1 MVWNV
6 EFQIA
11 GLIIASIVAIMCFG
25 QKRLNFK
32 AEKAFIRLL
41 SGIVVSIALDLLS
54 VVAINYSNSVPYWL
68 TQLVCKAYL
77 FSILTVAFLSSW
89 FAVAEL
95 SYNFRTIWRNI
106 SLVPM
111 LVELVVQ
118 IIYPT
123 QIYLNAEEEALYS
136 YGITVT
142 TVYVFGFVYL
152 ISILVMTVV
161 LRDRISS
168 KRRLSIYFWMATW
181 MVVGIVQFINN
192 KLLLASFAMSIASV
206 YMYCK
211 MENPENHLDFEVE
224 AFNRKGFHILMDEC
238 IRFRRHRTMINISI
252 DNLNNI
258 RDIFGYKTVND
269 LMKEIC
275 SFFHSIPGITV
286 FRLEKSLFALVFESE
301 AQAAEGLNRVDRRL
315 ERPWQVNGV
324 QINVNMGVS
333 YLDDILRYKNADEL
347 EEVVR
352 YFTTMAGDNGQGTLF
367 IDDEELSERRRA
379 FELQQTIEWA
389 LENDKI
395 EIYYQPI
402 YNIKAGRFSS
412 MEALVRLRDEN
423 GNLMMPIDFIEFAE
437 KNGMILKLGEAIFRK
452 VCQFIRYNHI
462 EDYGID
468 YIEVNLSVIQ
478 CMQNDL
484 AREFKNIM
492 GEYEIAPHKINIEVT
507 ETAAINTKKTLDN
520 NMKELL
526 EYGTSF
532 SLDDFGSGYS
542 NLTYVVDMPISI
554 IKLDRS
560 LTLAYDS
567 SDKAR
572 VATEYSVEMI
582 HKLGL
587 EIVVEGVETEEQY
600 LNFKR
605 LGVEYIQGYYFSKP
619 IPSENVLDYVREW
632 M

>member
-1 MVWNV
+1 
-6 EFQIA
+6 
-11 GLIIASIVAIMCFG
+11 
-25 QKRLNFK
+25 
-32 AEKAFIRLL
+32 
-41 SGIVVSIALDLLS
+41 
-54 VVAINYSNSVPYWL
+54 
-68 TQLVCKAYL
+68 
-77 FSILTVAFLSSW
+77 
-89 FAVAEL
+89 
-95 SYNFRTIWRNI
+95 
-106 SLVPM
+106 
-111 LVELVVQ
+111 
-118 IIYPT
+118 
-123 QIYLNAEEEALYS
+123 
-136 YGITVT
+136 
-142 TVYVFGFVYL
+142 
-152 ISILVMTVV
+152 
-161 LRDRISS
+161 
-168 KRRLSIYFWMATW
+168 
-181 MVVGIVQFINN
+181 
-192 KLLLASFAMSIASV
+192 
-206 YMYCK
+206 
-211 MENPENHLDFEVE
+211 
-224 AFNRKGFHILMDEC
+224 
-238 IRFRRHRTMINISI
+238 
-252 DNLNNI
+252 
-258 RDIFGYKTVND
+258 
-269 LMKEIC
+269 
-275 SFFHSIPGITV
+275 
-286 FRLEKSLFALVFESE
+286 
-301 AQAAEGLNRVDRRL
+301 
-315 ERPWQVNGV
+315 
-324 QINVNMGVS
+324 
-333 YLDDILRYKNADEL
+333 
-347 EEVVR
+347 
-352 YFTTMAGDNGQGTLF
+352 MAGDNGQGTLF

-492 GEYEIAPHKINIEVT
+492 GEYEIAPNKINIEVT

-542 NLTYVVDMPISI
+542 NLTYVVDMPRSI

-619 IPSENVLDYVREW
+619 IPSANVLDYVREW